1 MSIFFFLLKQS
12 LWDPILASN
21 KGDLELLNFSFLS
34 LPLNC
39 WDYLTNHDLLLLCWE
54 STQIFVNARQASAL
68 PKELHIQP

>member
-1 MSIFFFLLKQS
+1 MIREAQGGDEHFFFLLKQS

-39 WDYLTNHDLLLLCWE
+39 WDYLTNHRLLLLCWE
-54 STQIFVNARQASAL
+54 SNPNL
-68 PKELHIQP
+68 CEC